1 MRLRVTH
8 IILARS
14 GQRDFAAAVLLPHA
28 TAAAAALQRQ
38 SAAVAPAAH
47 VELLYTPVIGV
58 LKYVR
63 GVYYI
68 QYIAPHVPCIEQHI
82 F

>member
-1 MRLRVTH
+1 L
-8 IILARS
+8 
-14 GQRDFAAAVLLPHA
+14 GQRDFVAAVLLPHA
-28 TAAAAALQRQ
+28 AAAAAALPLQ

-47 VELLYTPVIGV
+47 VELLYTTVIGV
-58 LKYVR
+58 LKHAR
-63 GVYYI
+63 GVYYF

>member
-1 MRLRVTH
+1 MGKG
-8 IILARS
+8 ILPQQCFCRM
-14 GQRDFAAAVLLPHA
+14 
-28 TAAAAALQRQ
+28 QRQ
-38 SAAVAPAAH
+38 RQRHYSGSLRQLH
-47 VELLYTPVIGV
+47 LRHMLNSFYTTVVGV

-63 GVYYI
+63 EVYYI

>member
-1 MRLRVTH
+1 M
-8 IILARS
+8 
-14 GQRDFAAAVLLPHA
+14 
-28 TAAAAALQRQ
+28 QRQ

-47 VELLYTPVIGV
+47 VELLYTTASGV
-58 LKYVR
+58 LKYVS

-68 QYIAPHVPCIEQHI
+68 RYIAPHVPCIEQHI